1 MKEIQQAIEFYEKIT
16 LSKKKKKKKR
26 IALGC
31 INLAK

>member
-16 LSKKKKKKKR
+16 LSKKKKKKKK
-26 IALGC
+26 C